1 MIDAPRRRTQEE
13 RREET
18 RARLLRATVEALRDQ
33 GLTRLTTPDIARR
46 AGVSRGALTYHFA
59 SREDLLVCSIA
70 WLLDQAT
77 GGLRKLCDAYPA
89 PTMPIEALVDYLWDM
104 MASGLFQVTMEFL
117 PEARH
122 NAPFR
127 ERLLPVVREF
137 HAALDA
143 SWTRLSA
150 VAGIPAEEA
159 QVSLNATM
167 CLIRGMIAQNVLR
180 NDPAYYAAMLGWW
193 KRQLRGWLGQD
204 AGAAAPLPPP
214 MLPAFGHAE
223 APRKRLVRDRARGA
237 ARGGG

>member
-59 SREDLLVCSIA
+59 SREDLLVDSIA

-150 VAGIPAEEA
+150 VAGIPQEEA

-180 NDPAYYAAMLGWW
+180 NDPAYYAAMLAWW

-214 MLPAFGHAE
+214 ILPAFVHAE
-223 APRKRLVRDRARGA
+223 APRKRLVRDRARRQA
-237 ARGGG
+237 GGG